1 MVNQYLQKIA
11 NCLIIKATFKQLIAV
26 LCLLL
31 GQLFFSAPA
40 TAQNKNVD
48 NTKPYE
54 LLVPNLDVLHTNM
67 VFSREDQ
74 LQKTFYNVDKDGTC
88 TIVGDIVTFDTLTKY
103 ITSDIFKNS
112 DWRIDT
118 KLYLDDNIPVIK
130 HLKIYCDS
138 FDLRQP
144 LWFPGVNVLIH
155 SRVINFYEME
165 AEMLKTDP
173 RPWRE
178 VKNATVAKNGA
189 DAGKIEIICKTYLGK
204 TRPRLSARG
213 ADGTGVK
220 FAQVSFKPYSTIR
233 KIWAQSGGLA
243 PSEKEANHCSWEYD
257 LSSDYIGI
265 LYKYDLGWQFRGM
278 PGTSIG
284 DGTYTDVFMYEKSGQ
299 LYDGSAST
307 RLNWKDSKDRTAGK
321 GGKGANISVLCED
334 PKFKIRTMNDFGFE
348 GAYYAPDKTASETEV
363 SVGCNTNSDGI
374 ITGGIKINE
383 GKQYYSQAL
392 TVTQIANTNKVS
404 ECVFKYIYQTNTKTT
419 YNISELKT
427 LNGANAVVDFN
438 NHYKDYYYLPPS
450 HTSSLLSTTQKKYAP
465 SELYLRHKLIL
476 EKNKIKDYQS
486 LSPKDSAEV
495 SINFKKIEKN
505 IAASVGVYSEELENV
520 TVALENATKKLK
532 DITNKD
538 SIKFYEDRIISY
550 NDNKKFYSFKLAE
563 AQKLQGELALAA
575 KNVKTKRFVDE
586 FNNPLGYRP
595 VLSFTAIKQFMES
608 NIDAD
613 LQLYIGAN
621 DAMKSINDKAAFLKN
636 IPELCIKLDTA
647 VNKGYRELTENTT
660 RMKELGED
668 GEILATSAKFLND
681 SLVKLEIRLRKQA
694 KKESDN
700 EKFLRIGAKVL
711 AVGAACGATAFG
723 GPAAGAATYGLVDKL
738 SAGALD
744 SEYENKESNA
754 KAVQTDINV
763 APLFN
768 YLKDK
773 KLEPIN
779 NKLADF
785 EYRKNNK
792 LFEKF
797 DSWEPKDDDNF
808 LSVKYPDALEDYLNA
823 KKRFENKAEEI
834 KKSYE
839 NKSAMASFA
848 VKGAGEIYSA
858 MVSTS
863 MLDNAINRVVSQ
875 SPEFR
880 EMGEAIKYN
889 ASKYGD
895 FETRLRST
903 ILERG
908 EIADKIGEFS
918 RQKYQLNLIKSNPEA
933 YIDPLLANSIAS
945 METESLKRL
954 KWMEYQFM
962 KVYNYTTLEAYP
974 ASSVSNYRLLFS
986 KELGAKTADD
996 RLKSMS
1002 AAYKNYLQNIKAKIA
1017 EKASTDAQQD
1027 SYGVDMFIGKD
1038 SKILQTINDEN
1049 TYTIDLYNDFN
1060 DAVIQPDKNNIR
1072 ILSLSLNE
1080 FGLSRTLQSGESVQ
1094 LTIELDDKGILRK
1107 DDKFYFFRD
1116 DAKSIAKW
1124 TWNFSAP
1131 AKKSNDQATVSVS
1144 ENSKYYD
1151 SILDAILGEKGDKAV
1166 SKYKFTLKSAWT
1178 KMKISVTQTNVK
1190 EGIPIQFDSLR
1201 FKIQRDYENVKSKQN
1216 VCDLRV
1222 NSEDTDV
1229 RMVIT
1234 KGANKPDT
1242 VSHSQ
1247 YNVFTKNEKVSLTA
1261 YSIDKTR
1268 AFSHW
1273 ETVPLGLAKKAKE
1286 NVLEFDVNLTDVNGN
1301 VRVKPVF
1308 VSIPPKGLLIDAAE
1322 TSVKNINL
1330 YKSPKLSSEAAL
1342 TIPFSYLKKL
1352 NIEETE
1358 PNGFKRVIYGLEE
1371 YFVNAKDLE

>member
-11 NCLIIKATFKQLIAV
+11 NCLVVKATFKQLIAV

-103 ITSDIFKNS
+103 IKTNDILTKA
-112 DWRIDT
+112 DLT
-118 KLYLDDNIPVIK
+118 VPAKLYLDDNIPVIK
-130 HLKIYCDS
+130 NLKIYCDS

-155 SRVINFYEME
+155 SRVINF
-165 AEMLKTDP
+165 ADIQDDMLKTDP

-178 VKNATVAKNGA
+178 DKNATVAKNGA

-204 TRPRLSARG
+204 TSPKLSATG
-213 ADGTGVK
+213 ANGKGVK
-220 FAQVSFKPYSTIR
+220 FAQVSFTPYTLISEV
-233 KIWAQSGGLA
+233 WAQDCGL
-243 PSEKEANHCSWEYD
+243 SFKENKNSCSDKIEMGA
-257 LSSDYIGI
+257 SSYIGV
-265 LYKYDLGWQFRGM
+265 LYRTEMHSDCSKNWQFLSHQGSYQ
-278 PGTSIG
+278 PNNDDSFTGVYLNYSNTS
-284 DGTYTDVFMYEKSGQ
+284 V
-299 LYDGSAST
+299 YDGSAGT
-307 RLNWKDSKDRTAGK
+307 RLNWTDSKDRSVAK
-321 GGKGANISVLCED
+321 GGKGANISVLCEE
-334 PKFKIRTMNDFGFE
+334 PKFDIKQISSSGFE
-348 GAYYAPDKTASETEV
+348 GAYYAPDKTASEV
-363 SVGCNTNSDGI
+363 SVSCNTNNDGI
-374 ITGGIKINE
+374 IAGGIKINE
-383 GKQYYSQAL
+383 GKKYYTWTTEITRTGMSAMPPCWFSYWYKGSSY
-392 TVTQIANTNKVS
+392 TSYT
-404 ECVFKYIYQTNTKTT
+404 IYT
-419 YNISELKT
+419 LKT
-427 LNGANAVVDFN
+427 KSGANAVLDFN
-438 NHYKDYYYLPPS
+438 KFYKDYTYKSPS
-450 HTSSLLSTTQKKYAP
+450 RSYSSSSTTQKKYAP

-486 LSPKDSAEV
+486 LSTKDSAEV
-495 SINFKKIEKN
+495 SINLRKIEKN
-505 IAASVGVYSEELENV
+505 IAASVGVYSEELK
-520 TVALENATKKLK
+520 NATA
-532 DITNKD
+532 
-538 SIKFYEDRIISY
+538 E
-550 NDNKKFYSFKLAE
+550 DNKKFYSFKLAE

-575 KNVKTKRFVDE
+575 KNVRTKRFVDE

-613 LQLYIGAN
+613 LNLYIGAN
-621 DAMKSINDKAAFLKN
+621 DAMKSINNKEEFLKN

-647 VNKGYRELTENTT
+647 VNKGYRELTENANHLDG
-660 RMKELGED
+660 LGDE
-668 GEILATSAKFLND
+668 GLILATSAKFLND
-681 SLVKLEIRLRKQA
+681 SLVKLEIRLREKA
-694 KKESDN
+694 EKESKN
-700 EKFLRIGAKVL
+700 EKLLRIGAKAL
-711 AVGAACGATAFG
+711 AVGAAIGATAFG
-723 GPAAGAATYGLVDKL
+723 GPAVGAMTYGLVDKL
-738 SAGALD
+738 SAGALNNK
-744 SEYENKESNA
+744 YEDTESDA
-754 KAVQTDINV
+754 KAVQTGIDITPFLDNV
-763 APLFN
+763 KA
-768 YLKDK
+768 K
-773 KLEPIN
+773 KLAPVN
-779 NKLADF
+779 SDLVGL

-792 LFEKF
+792 FFEKNF
-797 DSWEPKDDDNF
+797 IDWQYDTDTSF
-808 LSVKYPDALEDYLNA
+808 LSAKYPDALQDYLNA
-823 KKRFENKAEEI
+823 KKGFEAKAEKI

-839 NKSAMASFA
+839 NKTAMASFA
-848 VKGAGEIYSA
+848 VKGAEEIYST

-880 EMGEAIKYN
+880 EMGEAVKYN

-895 FETRLRST
+895 FETRLRSK
-903 ILERG
+903 ILDRG

-918 RQKYQLNLIKSNPEA
+918 RQKYQLNFIKSNPEA
-933 YIDPLLANSIAS
+933 YMDPLLANSIAS

-1002 AAYKNYLQNIKAKIA
+1002 ATYKNYLQNIKAKIA

-1027 SYGVDMFIGKD
+1027 SHGVDMFIGKD
-1038 SKILQTINDEN
+1038 SKILQTINAEN

-1131 AKKSNDQATVSVS
+1131 AKKSDDQATVSVS

-1201 FKIQRDYENVKSKQN
+1201 FKIQRDYENVKSNQN

-1229 RMVIT
+1229 RMEIT
-1234 KGANKPDT
+1234 KGANKPET

-1247 YNVFTKNEKVSLTA
+1247 YNVFTKNEKVSLKA
-1261 YSIDKTR
+1261 YSIDSTR

-1273 ETVPLGLAKKAKE
+1273 ETVPLSLAKKAKE
-1286 NVLEFDVNLTDVNGN
+1286 NVLEFGVNLTGVNGN

-1308 VSIPPKGLLIDAAE
+1308 VSIPPKGLLMDATE

-1342 TIPFSYLKKL
+1342 TIPFSYLKRL

-1371 YFVNAKDLE
+1371 YFINAKDLE